1 MEKKIISEIKEK
13 GIVKIENF
21 LDIKELE
28 NLKKIVS
35 FYSAPKNDPKS
46 YFPVNLITLIFKILK
61 LDFSRFFYSLELW
74 KLKDK
79 KKLDFFARSFFE
91 SQVKLKFIDAYYSKK
106 SDSAILPWHTDQA
119 YHGEKNVI
127 NFNNPKNFFLKVFIY
142 LTDVS
147 ANNGCMSYVPG
158 SHKLGYAIRK
168 AIYEKKI
175 PYQPYWSLKDFKKIL
190 KDNLSFFESFIDEP
204 QLIRNFFNDTNE
216 LENDVNNSN
225 KNSFCYSAKAGSA
238 IIFDEGGVHQGS
250 KPQYNDRM
258 VLRYLY
264 GPDTQI

>member
-1 MEKKIISEIKEK
+1 M
-13 GIVKIENF
+13 
-21 LDIKELE
+21 
-28 NLKKIVS
+28 
-35 FYSAPKNDPKS
+35 
-46 YFPVNLITLIFKILK
+46 
-61 LDFSRFFYSLELW
+61 
-74 KLKDK
+74 
-79 KKLDFFARSFFE
+79 
-91 SQVKLKFIDAYYSKK
+91 
-106 SDSAILPWHTDQA
+106 
-119 YHGEKNVI
+119 
-127 NFNNPKNFFLKVFIY
+127 
-142 LTDVS
+142 
-147 ANNGCMSYVPG
+147 PG